1 MYELYTSSCKILS
14 NEYNGKTFRFVLI
27 MMHQK
32 SSVKTLTLK
41 IMPHAYC
48 QRVFFHFTNLV
59 KEKYTQKL
67 QTRHMKAT
75 NIVHLSL
82 MMLY

>member
-1 MYELYTSSCKILS
+1 
-14 NEYNGKTFRFVLI
+14 

-48 QRVFFHFTNLV
+48 QRVFHFPFHKFSQGKIYAKASNTTHEGYQYCALEFDDAV
-59 KEKYTQKL
+59 LKEMEL
-67 QTRHMKAT
+67 
-75 NIVHLSL
+75 
-82 MMLY
+82 